1 MFIHIYPQLLNQMM
15 LSQTSKT
22 LFFRETMLWTDEQLK
37 ENTQSFMFWN
47 VYWIIVIIIFLICD
61 LARKTQV

>member
-1 MFIHIYPQLLNQMM
+1 M

-47 VYWIIVIIIFLICD
+47 VSWIIVIIIFLYSKLTSICD

>member
-1 MFIHIYPQLLNQMM
+1 M

-47 VYWIIVIIIFLICD
+47 VSWIIVIIIFLICD

>member
-1 MFIHIYPQLLNQMM
+1 M

-37 ENTQSFMFWN
+37 ENTQSFMCPELLLLLFFYTAN
-47 VYWIIVIIIFLICD
+47 
-61 LARKTQV
+61 